1 MEGLKVPHL
10 IAIISVLLLISVNG
24 QISTPCTS
32 SMITSF
38 TPCINFITGSSSNGK
53 SPTASCCNS
62 VASLMST
69 GTDCA
74 CLILTASVPVQ
85 LPINRTLAISLP
97 QACKMSSVPLQCKAS
112 GTPLPAP
119 GPILLGPTL
128 PPPAAAAAP
137 LSPRASKA
145 AALAPP
151 PESETNLPIT
161 PASPPVQIE
170 GPPTTTGI
178 RPVLSS
184 SASMPSHISP
194 PISLLLFIA
203 IIVLKCN

>member
-1 MEGLKVPHL
+1 M
-10 IAIISVLLLISVNG
+10 IA
-24 QISTPCTS
+24 
-32 SMITSF
+32 F
-38 TPCINFITGSSSNGK
+38 
-53 SPTASCCNS
+53 
-62 VASLMST
+62 
-69 GTDCA
+69 
-74 CLILTASVPVQ
+74 CLA
-85 LPINRTLAISLP
+85 
-97 QACKMSSVPLQCKAS
+97 AS

-137 LSPRASKA
+137 LSPRGLYLAASKA
-145 AALAPP
+145 VALAPP
-151 PESETNLPIT
+151 PESETTLPIT